1 MKARK
6 ASDLRNLNDTDLQTQ
21 LRDAEETLT
30 NMRFRHAVKQ
40 LEDTTYL
47 SILRR
52 DIARIKTIIR
62 ERELVVKG

>member
-6 ASDLRNLNDTDLQTQ
+6 AIDIRNLNDMDLQTQ

-47 SILRR
+47 SILRK
-52 DIARIKTIIR
+52 DIARIKTIIH
-62 ERELVVKG
+62 ERELAAKG